1 MYDKGS
7 GGPREDVRGRDAHGG
22 NDRVGKGADGE
33 LGDLSGEILGLGP
46 KIAAGVPV
54 AEGRGTLR
62 VVRFHPGFSC
72 LVTIC
77 S

>member
-33 LGDLSGEILGLGP
+33 LGDLSEAKSLDWDP
-46 KIAAGVPV
+46 
-54 AEGRGTLR
+54 R
-62 VVRFHPGFSC
+62 
-72 LVTIC
+72 
-77 S
+77 